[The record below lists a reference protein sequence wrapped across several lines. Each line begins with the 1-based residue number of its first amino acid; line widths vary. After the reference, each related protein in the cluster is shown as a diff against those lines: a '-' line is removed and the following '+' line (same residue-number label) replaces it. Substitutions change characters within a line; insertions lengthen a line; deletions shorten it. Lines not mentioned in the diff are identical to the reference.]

1 MLRRLT
7 PPRLASWS
15 LCAAL
20 ALAAAAPLALVPR
33 STSAA
38 IPGLRPGGL
47 AIPTSSPAS
56 APTTAEAPY
65 APEKVVVGYAPS
77 DSPSA
82 NAAIAHAAGAVDP
95 IELGSHTRVLTLGA
109 HASVRGALARLRHTR
124 GVAWAVPDYIAHAAV
139 MPRSHTSASAA
150 ELLGPAT
157 PSHTT
162 ASAAKLLG
170 PATSPH
176 TAASAAELLEP
187 ATPSHGGA
195 SSTAAS
201 GTGTTAG
208 ASGTSSTTASASRVD
223 PTTAATPGEPFPND
237 PGLANTP
244 GGWSK
249 LQWNFDGEYGVEALG
264 AWQNLIADHA
274 PGGQGVVVAVLD
286 TGVAYA
292 DRGRFRMSPDFYRYQ
307 FVAGW
312 DFVAHNRYPNDR
324 NGHGTDVAGTIAEA
338 TNNGK
343 GLTGLAYG
351 VRIMPVRVLNG
362 EGNGDAATIAKGVR
376 FAVNHGARVINLSLE
391 FPGGITASDIPELIS
406 ALRYAHRHRVV
417 VAAAAG
423 NEAHSAAAFP
433 ARAPNVIAVGASTEH
448 GCLASYSNF
457 GTGVTLVAP
466 GGGPD
471 ANLPG
476 DPNCNPD
483 LASGRD
489 VFQVTFLGTSP
500 RQFGIPGGYEGTSMA
515 TPHVAATA
523 AMIIASGVLGRHPTP
538 AQVEARL
545 IATARPLGGPS
556 DSRLYG
562 AGLLDAAAAT
572 APGGPGAVTH

>member
-1 MLRRLT
+1 M
-7 PPRLASWS
+7 
-15 LCAAL
+15 
-20 ALAAAAPLALVPR
+20 
-33 STSAA
+33 
-38 IPGLRPGGL
+38 
-47 AIPTSSPAS
+47 
-56 APTTAEAPY
+56 
-65 APEKVVVGYAPS
+65 VVGYAPS
-77 DSPSA
+77 DTPTAS
-82 NAAIAHAAGAVDP
+82 AAIAHAAGAVDP
-95 IELGSHTRVLTLGA
+95 IELESHTRVLTLGT
-109 HASVRGALARLRHTR
+109 HASVPGALARLRHTR

-139 MPRSHTSASAA
+139 MSRSHA
-150 ELLGPAT
+150 
-157 PSHTT
+157 
-162 ASAAKLLG
+162 
-170 PATSPH
+170 
-176 TAASAAELLEP
+176 AASAAELVGP
-187 ATPSHGGA
+187 AAASLADALPAGRATTADASGAGATTSGA
-195 SSTAAS
+195 SRGATTSGAS
-201 GTGTTAG
+201 RGATTAG
-208 ASGTSSTTASASRVD
+208 ASRGATTSGASRGATTSGASRGATTAGAFGVD
-223 PTTAATPGEPFPND
+223 ATTATTGEPFPND
-237 PGLANTP
+237 PGLAKTP
-244 GGWSK
+244 GGWSQ
-249 LQWNFDGEYGVEALG
+249 LQWNFSGENGVEAPG

-274 PGGQGVVVAVLD
+274 PGGRGVVVAVLD

-292 DRGRFRMSPDFYRYQ
+292 NRGPFRMSPDFYRYQ

-417 VAAAAG
+417 VVAAAG

-466 GGGPD
+466 RGGPD

-489 VFQVTFLGTSP
+489 VFQVTFLGASP

-538 AQVEARL
+538 AQLEARL